1 MSARNYPTLRQ
12 PSREVSPDRMR
23 EILGRNSKA
32 AWPTAPKQNAPT
44 TQPPRPVGPLQW
56 APREAGSMGRY
67 DTSHWYS
74 CCQINRGDVATFEA
88 WTREPLTGGMKQI
101 AVGLST
107 FRAAIDA
114 CQKDADE
121 HYARGDR

>member
-1 MSARNYPTLRQ
+1 
-12 PSREVSPDRMR
+12 
-23 EILGRNSKA
+23 
-32 AWPTAPKQNAPT
+32 
-44 TQPPRPVGPLQW
+44 
-56 APREAGSMGRY
+56 MGRY

-74 CCQINRGDVATFEA
+74 CCQINRGTVATYEA

-107 FRAAIDA
+107 HRAAIEA